1 MVLVSGRMLMRRVF
15 SEVEVFLKRLK
26 LGLVDLA

>member
-1 MVLVSGRMLMRRVF
+1 MLMRRVF
-15 SEVEVFLKRLK
+15 SEIEVFLKRLK